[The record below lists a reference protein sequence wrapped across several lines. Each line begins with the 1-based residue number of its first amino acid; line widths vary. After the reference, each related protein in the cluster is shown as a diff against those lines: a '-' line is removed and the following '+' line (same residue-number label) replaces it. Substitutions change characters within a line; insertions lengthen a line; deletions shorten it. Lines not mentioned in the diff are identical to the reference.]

1 MTGVRIL
8 LMMILLLAAGC
19 ATPRPPAGLAMPAPD
34 EAGAAALL
42 AGYLLAQGWTVR
54 LADEAVVDARRDG
67 EQLLLE
73 PLLDPQGLDRI
84 LVSRTW
90 PRAKQVDDSALT
102 GLAHELNEALNVGQF
117 RVTPEGLVLQ
127 SSLAF
132 IDAVDPPLLDAFLAF
147 TAEVRFAVLQVQ
159 GERTLLAPV
168 ESGQASR

>member
-1 MTGVRIL
+1 MGGVRIPL
-8 LMMILLLAAGC
+8 VLMLLLAAGC
-19 ATPRPPAGLAMPAPD
+19 ATQRPPAGLAMPAPD

-90 PRAKQVDDSALT
+90 PRAAGVDDET
-102 GLAHELNEALNVGQF
+102 LAGFARELNEALNVGQF
-117 RVTPEGLVLQ
+117 RVAPEGLVLQ
-127 SSLAF
+127 SSLGF
-132 IDAVDPPLLDAFLAF
+132 LDAVDPPLLDAFLAF

-159 GERTLLAPV
+159 GGRAMLAPV
-168 ESGQASR
+168 EGGQASR